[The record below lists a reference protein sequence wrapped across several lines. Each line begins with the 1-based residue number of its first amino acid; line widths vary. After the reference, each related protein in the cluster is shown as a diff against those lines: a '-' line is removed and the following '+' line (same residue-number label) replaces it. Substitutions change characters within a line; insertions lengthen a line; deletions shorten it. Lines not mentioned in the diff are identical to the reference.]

1 LIGNKVAKY
10 ADNWEY
16 RIKQFYDSHNVI
28 MFFPPEDDEQSSV
41 LLVYDPSSPSA
52 SPSPVEKAKNIEE
65 VENELLKFARD
76 AADVKSQTISV
87 EKKWHEAVVGKGGT
101 TLNAWVLDPDLFLT
115 VIYGHTHVLCHQ
127 SNWRGKD
134 AFD

>member
-1 LIGNKVAKY
+1 MRRSKADRNKVAKY
-10 ADNWEY
+10 ADNREY
-16 RIKQFYDSHNVI
+16 RIKQLYDSQNVI
-28 MFFPPEDDEQSSV
+28 MFFPSEDDEQSSV

-52 SPSPVEKAKNIEE
+52 SPSPVEKAKNIED

-101 TLNAWVLDPDLFLT
+101 TLNAWVLDRDPFPS
-115 VIYGHTHVLCHQ
+115 VIYDHTRLM
-127 SNWRGKD
+127 SP
-134 AFD
+134 A